1 MVCNGI
7 AHFTGWSPVPWYIE
21 ASGDDLEWSG
31 YASDWID
38 LFARLRRLYNEGHRG
53 FYVRW
58 DSP

>member
-1 MVCNGI
+1 
-7 AHFTGWSPVPWYIE
+7 VPWYIE